1 MIVQYLGRLLVGLEE
16 LVHLLLQLL
25 LLRLQLTLVPWLADA
40 LLRGSGLAAGREP
53 ALALLARR
61 RRCRGLLV
69 VLDEAEELGHGNH
82 RPQPLPGLAVVDR
95 VVLAARR
102 CLRHLA
108 GKVSGLLALA

>member
-1 MIVQYLGRLLVGLEE
+1 MIVQYLGRLLVGLEQP
-16 LVHLLLQLL
+16 VHLLLHFL
-25 LLRLQLTLVPWLADA
+25 LLRLQLALVPGLADA
-40 LLRGSGLAAGREP
+40 LLRGGLAGRGGP